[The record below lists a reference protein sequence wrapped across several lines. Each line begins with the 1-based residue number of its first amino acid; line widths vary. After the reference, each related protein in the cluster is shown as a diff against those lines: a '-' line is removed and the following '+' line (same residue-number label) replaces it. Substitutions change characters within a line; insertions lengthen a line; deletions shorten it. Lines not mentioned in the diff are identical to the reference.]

1 MKLTV
6 GFSPCPNDTFIFD
19 ALLHQKID
27 TEGITFTAVMEDVEA
42 LNRRAF
48 AAELDVTKLSYH
60 AFAYAVKDY
69 ALLESGSALGNGVG
83 PLLVALQN
91 TDTFALA
98 DWTAR
103 MNEKGVAIPGKFT
116 TANLLFSLAYPDVWN
131 KKMLIF
137 SDIENA
143 VLRGEVAAGVII
155 HENRFTYAERG
166 LQKIVDLG
174 EYWENTAHAA
184 IPLGGICVR
193 RDLPDVVQQKVA
205 RVMARSVQY
214 AFDHPEASSDF
225 VKAHAQEMSEAV
237 MRQHIALYV
246 NEFTRAL
253 GVKGRAAI
261 QQLFDRAWAHQIV
274 PQTTNNLFLNP

>member
-1 MKLTV
+1 
-6 GFSPCPNDTFIFD
+6 
-19 ALLHQKID
+19 
-27 TEGITFTAVMEDVEA
+27 
-42 LNRRAF
+42 
-48 AAELDVTKLSYH
+48 
-60 AFAYAVKDY
+60 VKDY